1 MIKIANAPC
10 SWGALEFDLQ
20 GKAATYDIVL
30 DEMQRSG
37 YSGTELGDWGFMP
50 TDPAVLKAE
59 LAQRSLTLLGAFVP
73 VALKEESQHAAGVE
87 AALKVARL
95 LAAVEGTTPL
105 IVLADDNGKVPER
118 TLNAGR
124 VTSEMGLTDDQW
136 KVFAAGVDRIA
147 AEVKKETGLRLVV
160 HHHCAGYAE
169 TPEEIEK
176 LLALTNPALVG
187 LCLDTGHYQFAG
199 GDPLAFLKKQGKRV
213 WHMHFKDCHPG
224 IAAQSR
230 KEGWDYFTSVG
241 KGVFCELG
249 KGAVDFPAVAKQL
262 DAQGFNGW
270 IVVEQDVL
278 PGMGKPKDS
287 AQRNRDYLRSI
298 GYK

>member
-95 LAAVEGTTPL
+95 LAAVEGTTPF

-199 GDPLAFLKKQGKRV
+199 GDPLKFLQKHGKRA
-213 WHMHFKDCHPG
+213 WHIHFKDCEPAV
-224 IAAQSR
+224 AARSR
-230 KEGWDYFTSVG
+230 VEGWDYFKS
-241 KGVFCELG
+241 
-249 KGAVDFPAVAKQL
+249 
-262 DAQGFNGW
+262 
-270 IVVEQDVL
+270 VEQDVL
-278 PGMGKPKDS
+278 PGMGRPYDS
-287 AQRNRDYLRSI
+287 AVRNREYLRSI
-298 GYK
+298 GFN